1 MFLHELLA
9 EMQSSFPTFHITH
22 SFPLFSSY
30 TRSHYFSNIRIFLWH
45 YLILPLT
52 TLSEISYSSRP
63 LNFSNKINV
72 LIPLL
77 KLVCHFNITNHGA
90 AISIVLCRFTAL
102 PYCLSIVF
110 CAAQNSFCP
119 NSISKNTMF
128 YNVYRDFQ

>member
-1 MFLHELLA
+1 MNSWQKCKAH
-9 EMQSSFPTFHITH
+9 
-22 SFPLFSSY
+22 FPLSISLTASPFS
-30 TRSHYFSNIRIFLWH
+30 HLILAVIIFSNIRIFLWH